1 MTEVGVKTLKDQL
14 SEYLRRVREGERI
27 VITDRGNP
35 IAMLSPMEESTEV
48 QRAWSL
54 VDAGVAHWNGGKP
67 RGVTGRPRNR
77 GKLASDIVLED
88 RR

>member
-35 IAMLSPMEESTEV
+35 VAILSPVEESTEA

-54 VDAGVAHWNGGKP
+54 VEAGVAHWNGGKP
-67 RGVTGRPRNR
+67 KPRKGLPRNR

>member
-1 MTEVGVKTLKDQL
+1 MTEVGVSTLKDQL

-35 IAMLSPMEESTEV
+35 VAMLSPVEESTEV
-48 QRAWSL
+48 RRAWSL
-54 VDAGVAHWNGGKP
+54 VEAGVASWNGGKP
-67 RGVTGRPRNR
+67 KGVEGAPRNR